1 MVVQSHA
8 VSEPELSIIVP
19 VQTSYIT
26 LSGHSVCLPC
36 ELESSPFEVSP
47 VLWKFGE
54 TYINNFTVTGAS
66 HFEVMSN
73 GSLCINNASV
83 SLNGSY
89 YCLAGSDMLKH
100 TLTVIGT

>member
-1 MVVQSHA
+1 M
-8 VSEPELSIIVP
+8 P

-36 ELESSPFEVSP
+36 ELDCQFEVSP
-47 VLWKFGE
+47 VQWRFGE
-54 TYINNFTVTGAS
+54 MDISNFTSTGAD

-73 GSLCINNASV
+73 GSLCVNNASI
-83 SLNGSY
+83 SDSGDY

-100 TLTVIGT
+100 TLTVIGTSIIMLSIIV